1 MSSGAQFLTLLAL
14 DLGGL
19 VLLYFL
25 LRARIRR
32 QLELENLLS
41 GVREEARALV
51 MDLNETA
58 DRNVSL
64 VEDRIVALRGLL
76 DELDR
81 RMGVARREIE
91 SRDREREAFD
101 RLRRRRPILSGA
113 AEPAPLDL
121 GPAAP
126 PRAGGP
132 EGSAPELGA
141 PIPLELGS
149 AQPPPPEA
157 AIPILRRPS
166 LDIRIAPEPILPA
179 KTRREEALE
188 LSRKGF
194 SPDLIAA
201 RLGAPVSEIEL
212 LVDMEQRRSAAAR

>member
-1 MSSGAQFLTLLAL
+1 MSSGAQFLILLAL

-19 VLLYFL
+19 VFLYFL

-32 QLELENLLS
+32 QLELENLLA

-51 MDLNETA
+51 MELNETA

-64 VEDRIVALRGLL
+64 VEDRIGALRDLL

-91 SRDREREAFD
+91 ARDRERDAFD
-101 RLRRRRPILSGA
+101 RLSRRRPILPGA
-113 AEPAPLDL
+113 APSSPEPPGREPEVSAPVLENPIPLDL
-121 GPAAP
+121 SSAGLPA
-126 PRAGGP
+126 
-132 EGSAPELGA
+132 
-141 PIPLELGS
+141 
-149 AQPPPPEA
+149 PEA
-157 AIPILRRPS
+157 AIPILRRPA
-166 LDIRIAPEPILPA
+166 LDIRVSPEPVLPA
-179 KTRREEALE
+179 RSRREEALE
-188 LSRKGF
+188 MHRKGF